1 MDTGCRGRG
10 ETVSRPGYSNIRD
23 SVHPQNYVGRRQHL
37 LSASWT
43 PGMEAVRARIQM
55 LIAESEEHYVEDI
68 RTAYA
73 ALSDAEKTDLFMF
86 LLGATKT
93 LASTA
98 RLIALVSRD

>member
-1 MDTGCRGRG
+1 
-10 ETVSRPGYSNIRD
+10 
-23 SVHPQNYVGRRQHL
+23 
-37 LSASWT
+37 
-43 PGMEAVRARIQM
+43 M